1 MLPIVDF
8 IKSKQLKKYVAYGRI
23 ICDVHCQQLGGF
35 VDWSQILQADE
46 AILNTMMLPTDYLV
60 IHTTKDQNG
69 VVVRAGELKNWII
82 TYSSIQFE
90 DVYGNKVKVD
100 F

>member
-1 MLPIVDF
+1 MLPIVNF
-8 IKSKQLKKYVAYGRI
+8 LKSKQLRKYVSYGRI

-35 VDWSQILQADE
+35 VDWSQVLQADD
-46 AILNTMMLPTDYLV
+46 AILNTMMLPTDYIV

-69 VVVRAGELKNWII
+69 IVVRAGELKSWVI
-82 TYSSIQFE
+82 TYKSIMFV
-90 DVYGNKVKVD
+90 DVFGNEVKVG